1 MKLIIIEI
9 LLIPPLKLDFQ
20 NTNFLPNL
28 QTTPKVIHYNLHM

>member
-1 MKLIIIEI
+1 
-9 LLIPPLKLDFQ
+9 LDFQ